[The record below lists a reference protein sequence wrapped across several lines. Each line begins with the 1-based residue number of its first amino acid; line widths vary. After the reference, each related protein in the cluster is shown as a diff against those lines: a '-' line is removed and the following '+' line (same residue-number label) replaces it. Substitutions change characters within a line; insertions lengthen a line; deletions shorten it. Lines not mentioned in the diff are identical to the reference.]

1 MRPVESFVGQPI
13 RSLQTMLRVIAE
25 NDRRHETIVPDGI
38 YGPETISAVSAF
50 QRLHG
55 LQVTGITDQP
65 TWEAI
70 VAQYK
75 PALINIDEAQPI
87 EVILNPNQVI
97 RIGEEHPAVFL
108 AQGMLQILSDA
119 YESIGTPGHT
129 GRLDPPTADSLGTFQ
144 ALSGLNATGELDRK
158 TWKHL
163 ARHYPLAS
171 NLLVPSSKDD

>member
-13 RSLQTMLRVIAE
+13 RSLQTMLRGIAE
-25 NDRRHETIVPDGI
+25 NDPRHETIVPDGS

-87 EVILNPNQVI
+87 EVILNPNQIIRRGERHPVI
-97 RIGEEHPAVFL
+97 YLTQGILAVL
-108 AQGMLQILSDA
+108 SEVHQSIAAPGMNGILDTA
-119 YESIGTPGHT
+119 
-129 GRLDPPTADSLGTFQ
+129 TADSLSSFQ
-144 ALSGLNATGELDRK
+144 QLHSLPMTGELDK
-158 TWKHL
+158 QTWKLL
-163 ARHYPLAS
+163 ALQFPLAQ
-171 NLLVPSSKDD
+171 NLYFSR

>member
-25 NDRRHETIVPDGI
+25 NDPRHETIVPDGI

-87 EVILNPNQVI
+87 EVILNPNQIIRRGERHPVI
-97 RIGEEHPAVFL
+97 YLTQGILAVL
-108 AQGMLQILSDA
+108 SEVHQSIAAPGMNGILDTA
-119 YESIGTPGHT
+119 
-129 GRLDPPTADSLGTFQ
+129 TADSLSSFQ
-144 ALSGLNATGELDRK
+144 QLHSLPMPGELDK
-158 TWKHL
+158 QTWKLL
-163 ARHYPLAS
+163 ALQFPLAQ
-171 NLLVPSSKDD
+171 NLYFSR

>member
-25 NDRRHETIVPDGI
+25 NDPRHETIVPDGI

-87 EVILNPNQVI
+87 EVILNPNQIVRRGERHPVI
-97 RIGEEHPAVFL
+97 YLTQGILAVL
-108 AQGMLQILSDA
+108 SEVHQSIAAPGMNGILDTA
-119 YESIGTPGHT
+119 
-129 GRLDPPTADSLGTFQ
+129 TADSLSSFQ
-144 ALSGLNATGELDRK
+144 QLHSLPMTGELDK
-158 TWKHL
+158 QTWQLL
-163 ARHYPLAS
+163 ALQFPLAQ
-171 NLLVPSSKDD
+171 NLYFSR

>member
-25 NDRRHETIVPDGI
+25 NDPRHETIVPDGI

-87 EVILNPNQVI
+87 EVILNPNQIIRRGERHPVI
-97 RIGEEHPAVFL
+97 YLTQGIVAVL
-108 AQGMLQILSDA
+108 SEVHQSIASPWMNGILETA
-119 YESIGTPGHT
+119 
-129 GRLDPPTADSLGTFQ
+129 TADSLSSFQ
-144 ALSGLNATGELDRK
+144 QLHSLPMTGELDK
-158 TWKHL
+158 QTWKLL
-163 ARHYPLAS
+163 ALQFPLAQ
-171 NLLVPSSKDD
+171 NLYFSR

>member
-25 NDRRHETIVPDGI
+25 SDPRHETIVPDGI

-55 LQVTGITDQP
+55 LRVTGITDQP

-70 VAQYK
+70 VAKYK

-87 EVILNPNQVI
+87 EVILNPNQIIRRGERHPVI
-97 RIGEEHPAVFL
+97 YLTQGILAVL
-108 AQGMLQILSDA
+108 SEVHQSIASPGMNGILDTA
-119 YESIGTPGHT
+119 
-129 GRLDPPTADSLGTFQ
+129 TADSLASFQ
-144 ALSGLNATGELDRK
+144 QLHNLPMTGELDK
-158 TWKHL
+158 QTWRLL
-163 ARHYPLAS
+163 ALQFPLAQ
-171 NLLVPSSKDD
+171 NLYFSR

>member
-25 NDRRHETIVPDGI
+25 NDPRHETIVPDGI

-87 EVILNPNQVI
+87 EVILNPNQIIRRGERHPVI
-97 RIGEEHPAVFL
+97 YLTQGILAVL
-108 AQGMLQILSDA
+108 SEVHQSIAAPGMNGILDTA
-119 YESIGTPGHT
+119 
-129 GRLDPPTADSLGTFQ
+129 TADSLSSFQ
-144 ALSGLNATGELDRK
+144 QLHSLPMTGELDK
-158 TWKHL
+158 QTWKLL
-163 ARHYPLAS
+163 ALQFPLAQ
-171 NLLVPSSKDD
+171 NLYFSR

>member
-25 NDRRHETIVPDGI
+25 NDPRHDTIVPDGI
-38 YGPETISAVSAF
+38 YGPETISAVSTF

-55 LQVTGITDQP
+55 LRVTGITDQP

-87 EVILNPNQVI
+87 EVILNPNQIIRRGERHPVI
-97 RIGEEHPAVFL
+97 YLTQGILAVL
-108 AQGMLQILSDA
+108 SEVHQSIASPGMNGILDGS
-119 YESIGTPGHT
+119 TV
-129 GRLDPPTADSLGTFQ
+129 DSLASFQ
-144 ALSGLNATGELDRK
+144 QLHNLPMTGELDK
-158 TWKHL
+158 QTWRLL
-163 ARHYPLAS
+163 ALQFPLAQ
-171 NLLVPSSKDD
+171 NLYFSR

>member
-1 MRPVESFVGQPI
+1 MRPAESFVSQPI

-25 NDRRHETIVPDGI
+25 SDPRHETIVPDGI

-75 PALINIDEAQPI
+75 PALISIDEAQPI
-87 EVILNPNQVI
+87 EVILNPNQIIRRGERHPVI
-97 RIGEEHPAVFL
+97 YLTQGILAVL
-108 AQGMLQILSDA
+108 SEVHQSIAAPGMNGILDTA
-119 YESIGTPGHT
+119 
-129 GRLDPPTADSLGTFQ
+129 TADSLSSFQ
-144 ALSGLNATGELDRK
+144 QLHSLPMTGELDK
-158 TWKHL
+158 QTWKLL
-163 ARHYPLAS
+163 ALQFPLAQ
-171 NLLVPSSKDD
+171 NLYFSR

>member
-1 MRPVESFVGQPI
+1 MRPPESFIGQPI

-25 NDRRHETIVPDGI
+25 NDPRHETIVPDGI

-87 EVILNPNQVI
+87 EVILNPNQIIRRGERHPVI
-97 RIGEEHPAVFL
+97 YLTQGILAVL
-108 AQGMLQILSDA
+108 SEVHQSIAAPGMNGILDTA
-119 YESIGTPGHT
+119 
-129 GRLDPPTADSLGTFQ
+129 TADSLSSFQ
-144 ALSGLNATGELDRK
+144 QLHSLPMTGELDK
-158 TWKHL
+158 QTWQLL
-163 ARHYPLAS
+163 ALQFPLAQ
-171 NLLVPSSKDD
+171 NLYFSR

>member
-25 NDRRHETIVPDGI
+25 NARRHETIVPDGI

-50 QRLHG
+50 QRLRG

-70 VAQYK
+70 VAPYR

-87 EVILNPNQVI
+87 EVILNPNQIIRRGERHPVI
-97 RIGEEHPAVFL
+97 YLTQGILAVL
-108 AQGMLQILSDA
+108 SEVHQSIAAPGMNGILDTA
-119 YESIGTPGHT
+119 
-129 GRLDPPTADSLGTFQ
+129 TADSLSSFQ
-144 ALSGLNATGELDRK
+144 QLHSLPMAGELDK
-158 TWKHL
+158 QTWKLL
-163 ARHYPLAS
+163 ALQFPLAQ
-171 NLLVPSSKDD
+171 NLYFSR

>member
-1 MRPVESFVGQPI
+1 MRPVESFLGQPI

-25 NDRRHETIVPDGI
+25 NDPRHETIVPDGI

-75 PALINIDEAQPI
+75 PALINIADAQPI
-87 EVILNPNQVI
+87 AVILNPNQIIRRGERHPVI
-97 RIGEEHPAVFL
+97 YLTQGILAVL
-108 AQGMLQILSDA
+108 SEVHQSIAAPGMNGILDTA
-119 YESIGTPGHT
+119 
-129 GRLDPPTADSLGTFQ
+129 TADSLSSFQ
-144 ALSGLNATGELDRK
+144 QLHSLPMTGELDK
-158 TWKHL
+158 QTWQLL
-163 ARHYPLAS
+163 ALQFPLAQ
-171 NLLVPSSKDD
+171 NLYFSR

>member
-1 MRPVESFVGQPI
+1 MRPVESFVGQHI

-25 NDRRHETIVPDGI
+25 NDPRHETIVPDGI

-87 EVILNPNQVI
+87 EVILNPNQIIRRGERHPVI
-97 RIGEEHPAVFL
+97 YLTQGILAVL
-108 AQGMLQILSDA
+108 SEVHQSIAAPGMNGILDTA
-119 YESIGTPGHT
+119 
-129 GRLDPPTADSLGTFQ
+129 TADSLSSFQ
-144 ALSGLNATGELDRK
+144 QLHSLPMTGELDK
-158 TWKHL
+158 QTWQLL
-163 ARHYPLAS
+163 ALQFPLAQ
-171 NLLVPSSKDD
+171 NLYFSR

>member
-25 NDRRHETIVPDGI
+25 NDPRHETIVPDGI

-75 PALINIDEAQPI
+75 PALVSIDEAQPI
-87 EVILNPNQVI
+87 EVILNPNQIIRRGERHPVI
-97 RIGEEHPAVFL
+97 YLTQGILAVL
-108 AQGMLQILSDA
+108 SEVHQSIAAPGMNGILDTA
-119 YESIGTPGHT
+119 
-129 GRLDPPTADSLGTFQ
+129 TADSLSSFQ
-144 ALSGLNATGELDRK
+144 QLHSLPMTGELDK
-158 TWKHL
+158 QTWQLL
-163 ARHYPLAS
+163 ALQFPLAQ
-171 NLLVPSSKDD
+171 NLYFSR